1 MFTVW
6 WTQLDVIIV
15 KSMWVLTTRL
25 FRHFIKSTNLS
36 RWEGRQNAAG
46 IKTTPM
52 PWRPD
57 LELLRLL
64 YWCTQPAHLRFNIA
78 PRSTTRLKYY
88 TQCTECTVY
97 IRRPTRNAKRSK
109 FISLQKRTQKF
120 PVEKIKTKKQSK
132 ILIFHQKQ
140 KSGGLRDSVV
150 TELGGM
156 NSKHYAILFRLLDE
170 LFWLLD
176 AI

>member
-1 MFTVW
+1 
-6 WTQLDVIIV
+6 
-15 KSMWVLTTRL
+15 
-25 FRHFIKSTNLS
+25 
-36 RWEGRQNAAG
+36 
-46 IKTTPM
+46 
-52 PWRPD
+52 
-57 LELLRLL
+57 
-64 YWCTQPAHLRFNIA
+64 
-78 PRSTTRLKYY
+78 
-88 TQCTECTVY
+88 VY

-120 PVEKIKTKKQSK
+120 PVEKIKTKKQSNIPG

-156 NSKHYAILFRLLDE
+156 NSKHYAIPFRLLDALFRLLD
-170 LFWLLD
+170 